1 MRYKTAS
8 LLVKLGNA
16 VTYCRNKKMESLD
29 LTSVQSDVLIDILR
43 NPGITASEVKEH
55 MQLSQSTVAG
65 IIGRLESKE
74 LIGKAADEG
83 DARKVSLYPAE
94 EGKMLEER
102 LKEIAAEIQQ
112 LLVEGMTE
120 AEQAEFARL
129 LELALKNLNEVRQ
142 GER

>member
-65 IIGRLESKE
+65 IIGRLEGKE

-83 DARKVSLYPAE
+83 DARKVSLYPAG